1 MYNKFKV
8 MKIKYNINFFFFK
21 ENIKTFKHFFHCFQK
36 ELIKINHRNHI
47 ITKIWKTS
55 LLISGTYLADGW
67 KFFFVSKL
75 IAYLCARG
83 VTGNREVERSL
94 SDQQQVATYQ

>member
-1 MYNKFKV
+1 MYNKFEV
-8 MKIKYNINFFFFK
+8 TKIKYNINFFFFK

-55 LLISGTYLADGW
+55 LRLCLYLERISRMDGNSSS
-67 KFFFVSKL
+67 FQ
-75 IAYLCARG
+75 
-83 VTGNREVERSL
+83 N
-94 SDQQQVATYQ
+94 